1 MWAKPGIVCAPITII
16 TTKTD
21 DHDHLYRDQHI
32 KSEHN
37 LQVTTQCSPRSVS
50 TKGLASNL
58 IVVPGVLGKNH
69 TRGSDEKIVLRVL
82 GKTDRS
88 GQQLL

>member
-1 MWAKPGIVCAPITII
+1 MWAKPGVVCAPITII
-16 TTKTD
+16 TTKII
-21 DHDHLYRDQHI
+21 HDHHQHDQHDLQ
-32 KSEHN
+32 N
-37 LQVTTQCSPRSVS
+37 LQLEFQAECSPRSVS

-69 TRGSDEKIVLRVL
+69 TRGSDEKIVPRVL

-88 GQQLL
+88 GQQLLL